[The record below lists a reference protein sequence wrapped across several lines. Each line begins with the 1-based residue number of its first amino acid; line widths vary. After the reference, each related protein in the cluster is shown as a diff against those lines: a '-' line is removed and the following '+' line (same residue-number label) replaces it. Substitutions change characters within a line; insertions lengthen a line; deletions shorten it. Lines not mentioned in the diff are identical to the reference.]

1 LKTHAFEVMKSSDL
15 ENAVPIEHFYPDVQS
30 AVDAYLSEQQES

>member
-1 LKTHAFEVMKSSDL
+1 MKSGRL
-15 ENAVPIEHFYPDVQS
+15 ENSIPAEHFYPNVQS